1 MTVSTADAPKAN
13 ARPGDE
19 DVAPVDTSPFI
30 MGAFTPR
37 TDEARVEFRLEDAVV
52 LGAFPNDLVGTFLR
66 IGPNPKFDFTGKP
79 YHVFDGDGMIHSTR
93 FASDGSTALYQNKWV
108 QTKAMD
114 FEAQANYS
122 FSVIGEM
129 DALEQ
134 TGNMNWI
141 PHVSNP
147 DNIGRANTA
156 LVFHPPTKKRLRSL
170 KSITHINGHRYS
182 FDGRAGRNVWR
193 GCAQVLNIYCPSQGV
208 PPNK

>member
-1 MTVSTADAPKAN
+1 M
-13 ARPGDE
+13 
-19 DVAPVDTSPFI
+19 
-30 MGAFTPR
+30 
-37 TDEARVEFRLEDAVV
+37 
-52 LGAFPNDLVGTFLR
+52 
-66 IGPNPKFDFTGKP
+66 
-79 YHVFDGDGMIHSTR
+79 FDGDGMIHSTR

-156 LVFHPPTKKRLRSL
+156 LVFHPPTKKLLALFEVDYPYQVDIDTLSTVARVETFGGDALKFSTFTAHPKVCPQTNDLVFFDTLTAVLRMDRSATTAWSTRVDVSSRIFLSL
-170 KSITHINGHRYS
+170 FRT
-182 FDGRAGRNVWR
+182 
-193 GCAQVLNIYCPSQGV
+193 L
-208 PPNK
+208 